1 MKGGH
6 PVHLKDLGEFGL
18 INRLTRDMRSYDSSV
33 VLGIGDDAAAFKV
46 SGDRFVLI
54 TCDMLIEGRH
64 FVLDKIKPGDL
75 GYKALAVNLSDIA
88 AVGGIPRHAVISAG
102 WPDYVDVD
110 YAEQVYAGVR
120 EIAGSFGVNI
130 LGGDTVR
137 APQLVLDITV
147 IGESKSPPVTRSG
160 ARPGDVIA
168 VTGRVGASAAG
179 LELLLTDFCSP
190 LPEAVRDRLIVA
202 HVRPVPRVREAATLA
217 EAGASAMIDIS
228 DGLASEVNHICNNS
242 GTGALIYADRLP
254 VDGDTRQAAQ
264 GLKKDWL
271 HWALFGGEDY
281 ELVVTL
287 PKAQVP
293 AAREA
298 LRVMGTDF
306 SVIGEV
312 TERKHGVSIVLEE
325 GAVPLNSGGYDH
337 FGRD

>member
-1 MKGGH
+1 MR
-6 PVHLKDLGEFGL
+6 LKDLGEFGL
-18 INRLTRDMRSYDSSV
+18 INHLTREMRSYDASV

-46 SGDRFVLI
+46 SGDRFILI

-64 FVLDKIKPGDL
+64 FLLDKIKPSDL
-75 GYKALAVNLSDIA
+75 GRKALAVNLSDIA
-88 AVGGIPRHAVISAG
+88 AVGGVPRHAVVSAG
-102 WPDYVDVD
+102 WPDYVDVG
-110 YAEQVYAGVR
+110 YAEQVYAGIR

-147 IGESKSPPVTRSG
+147 IGESARPPVTRSG

-179 LELLLTDFCSP
+179 LDLLLAGHRGL
-190 LPEAVRDRLIVA
+190 LPEAVRDRLIAA
-202 HVRPVPRVREAATLA
+202 HVRPVPRVREAAVLA
-217 EAGASAMIDIS
+217 EAGARAMIDIS
-228 DGLASEVNHICNNS
+228 DGLASEVNHICNES
-242 GTGALIYADRLP
+242 GTGAVIYADRLP
-254 VDGDTRQAAQ
+254 VDDDTRLAAEEMKQ
-264 GLKKDWL
+264 DWL
-271 HWALFGGEDY
+271 RWALFGGEDY
-281 ELVVTL
+281 ELVVAL

-293 AAREA
+293 AAQAA
-298 LRVMGTDF
+298 LRRMCTDF

-312 TERKHGVSIVLEE
+312 TERKHGVNIVLRE